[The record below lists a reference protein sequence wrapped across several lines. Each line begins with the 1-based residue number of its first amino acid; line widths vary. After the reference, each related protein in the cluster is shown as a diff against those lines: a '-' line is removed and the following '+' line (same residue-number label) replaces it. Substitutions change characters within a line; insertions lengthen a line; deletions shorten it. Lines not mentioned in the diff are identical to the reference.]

1 MNRIYLILLIITLSL
16 VSCSA
21 PQLDQPIIPDAT
33 ITSTPEPLIFNGQK
47 AYDLAKIQVD
57 YGPRVPGSEAHENTV
72 NLILD
77 KLNAL
82 NWTTDIQQ
90 DQYNDYEIKNIIG
103 KRETSKD
110 APWIIIAAH
119 YDSRFVANNDP
130 NPEFQSLPVD
140 GANDGASG
148 VAVLLELARVLPENL
163 SKNIWLVFFDLED
176 QGKIQG
182 LDWILGSQSFVNSL
196 EGKPDSVVI
205 LDMIGDKDL
214 QVYYERN
221 SNPEI
226 QEAIWSVAM
235 DLGYTN
241 NFIPEYK
248 YSILD
253 DHTPFINRGIPAVDI
268 IDFDYPYWHTTQ
280 DTMENISPESL
291 EIIGKTI
298 YHWLLIP

>member
-1 MNRIYLILLIITLSL
+1 MYAIRSYYVIITLSL

-110 APWIIIAAH
+110 APWIIIA
-119 YDSRFVANNDP
+119 R
-130 NPEFQSLPVD
+130 
-140 GANDGASG
+140 
-148 VAVLLELARVLPENL
+148 
-163 SKNIWLVFFDLED
+163 
-176 QGKIQG
+176 
-182 LDWILGSQSFVNSL
+182 
-196 EGKPDSVVI
+196 
-205 LDMIGDKDL
+205 
-214 QVYYERN
+214 
-221 SNPEI
+221 
-226 QEAIWSVAM
+226 
-235 DLGYTN
+235 N
-241 NFIPEYK
+241 NF
-248 YSILD
+248 
-253 DHTPFINRGIPAVDI
+253 V
-268 IDFDYPYWHTTQ
+268 
-280 DTMENISPESL
+280 
-291 EIIGKTI
+291 
-298 YHWLLIP
+298 